1 MNHADV
7 LSTVASDAYLG
18 DVAEGWDKELEFKT
32 RVRLHKSATMVPPE
46 AAMKVRSLNKHRL
59 QQIVDK
65 VSDVVREEENIM
77 KTFEEGMHAV
87 LKKEAK
93 KALLTTSQV
102 IGTRLIMLTS
112 YKPTCLYVCL
122 SICLSVCH

>member
-1 MNHADV
+1 MSHTDAS
-7 LSTVASDAYLG
+7 STVASDAYLG
-18 DVAEGWDKELEFKT
+18 DVAEGWDKESEFKT

-46 AAMKVRSLNKHRL
+46 AAMKVRSLNKQRL
-59 QQIVDK
+59 QQIVNK
-65 VSDVVREEENIM
+65 VSDVVREEENTM

-102 IGTRLIMLTS
+102 GQDDLAHTNLL
-112 YKPTCLYVCL
+112 
-122 SICLSVCH
+122 